1 MSARLRVVCED
12 LKRPQRVVRK
22 KPRSSTMSTGEYDDD
37 DDDGE
42 LREEPLLIPPLNFAM
57 VNSGIY
63 RSGYPNKKVLFITQI
78 NNIT

>member
-1 MSARLRVVCED
+1 
-12 LKRPQRVVRK
+12 
-22 KPRSSTMSTGEYDDD
+22 MSTQEDYDDD

-63 RSGYPNKKVLFITQI
+63 RSGYPNKKVIFFYKKHHHLIITPSPPPLFILDFDGS
-78 NNIT
+78 